1 MSTDEP
7 FRTDYELLK
16 GVDYIF
22 VYLDRK
28 LSGEECHEL
37 AEKYFET
44 HKRMTLPGQ
53 VLRVDLRPAF
63 RKPLADVTPKFRA
76 VSIGYT
82 FTPKQSASARMA
94 SRMQLATQSAT
105 RCTAAVGEIPGLS
118 NREKTRRG
126 KKTKTMSYSA
136 ARNRKG
142 LDIV

>member
-7 FRTDYELLK
+7 FRTDYEFLK

-22 VYLDRK
+22 LSLDRN

-44 HKRMTLPGQ
+44 HKGMTLPGQ
-53 VLRVDLRPAF
+53 ALRVDLRSAF

-82 FTPKQSASARMA
+82 FTPQR
-94 SRMQLATQSAT
+94 
-105 RCTAAVGEIPGLS
+105 
-118 NREKTRRG
+118 
-126 KKTKTMSYSA
+126 
-136 ARNRKG
+136 
-142 LDIV
+142 